1 MFPGM
6 GTTLNI
12 ITIIIGGGL
21 GVFIGTKINQ
31 KLRDLI
37 LDALGCVTIISAAD
51 ALMDFGI
58 QLYKI
63 QCLAAGLC

>member
-21 GVFIGTKINQ
+21 GVFIGAKISQ
-31 KLRDLI
+31 KL
-37 LDALGCVTIISAAD
+37 
-51 ALMDFGI
+51 
-58 QLYKI
+58 
-63 QCLAAGLC
+63 

>member
-21 GVFIGTKINQ
+21 GVGT
-31 KLRDLI
+31 
-37 LDALGCVTIISAAD
+37 AAYLGAKREERWNK
-51 ALMDFGI
+51 F
-58 QLYKI
+58 
-63 QCLAAGLC
+63 LATKK

>member
-21 GVFIGTKINQ
+21 GVFIGAKINQ

-37 LDALGCVTIISAAD
+37 LEL
-51 ALMDFGI
+51 
-58 QLYKI
+58 
-63 QCLAAGLC
+63 